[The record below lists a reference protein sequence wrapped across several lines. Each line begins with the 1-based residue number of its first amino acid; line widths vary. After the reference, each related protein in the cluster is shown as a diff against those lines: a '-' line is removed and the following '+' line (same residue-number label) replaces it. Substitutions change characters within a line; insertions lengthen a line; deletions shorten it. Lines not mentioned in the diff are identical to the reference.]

1 MTEGQFAKEESSSF
15 KMFGFISE
23 QDEGLKGS
31 AWIRLQ
37 KAGLEVPKKNCVKQ
51 NFEGKKI

>member
-31 AWIRLQ
+31 AWIRL
-37 KAGLEVPKKNCVKQ
+37 
-51 NFEGKKI
+51 